1 MNKQLA
7 KPDAVSQHIPRAI
20 CHKDKHNFYIL
31 HTNQQIIPTKCKY
44 TVNLTSLNPK
54 YNLQSPSIRRFH
66 EVTMWEV
73 SSFLTIFAIPT
84 IMLHFR

>member
-7 KPDAVSQHIPRAI
+7 KPDTGSQLIPRAI
-20 CHKDKHNFYIL
+20 CHKNKHNFYIL

-54 YNLQSPSIRRFH
+54 IQHSIPLYPQVSP
-66 EVTMWEV
+66 
-73 SSFLTIFAIPT
+73 ADA
-84 IMLHFR
+84 

>member
-7 KPDAVSQHIPRAI
+7 KPDTGSQLIPRAI
-20 CHKDKHNFYIL
+20 CHKNKHNFYIL

-54 YNLQSPSIRRFH
+54 SNIQFPSIRRFH
-66 EVTMWEV
+66 P
-73 SSFLTIFAIPT
+73 L
-84 IMLHFR
+84 MLKNVPSYLYLK